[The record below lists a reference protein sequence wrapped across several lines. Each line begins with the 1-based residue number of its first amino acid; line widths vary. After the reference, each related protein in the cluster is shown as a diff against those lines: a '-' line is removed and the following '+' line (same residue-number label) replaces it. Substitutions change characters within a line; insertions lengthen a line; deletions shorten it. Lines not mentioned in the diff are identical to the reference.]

1 MNRTTKH
8 RGSDD
13 MDLNLLA
20 NLYHLVP
27 RSITCLLLNENYSN
41 DLNVHQR
48 WSRVCSL
55 ATSSTRTASSGASTW
70 CMIGPPMETIRG
82 IERYLYIQPREST
95 CQVKPPTAE
104 IQMNFGSRSATAIGS
119 LKPLICSDI
128 FNVDTQ
134 RSHANN
140 LLVLKDQA
148 LLGVLWTL
156 VVTIPLILPRR
167 RPQISSRRL

>member
-1 MNRTTKH
+1 
-8 RGSDD
+8 
-13 MDLNLLA
+13 
-20 NLYHLVP
+20 
-27 RSITCLLLNENYSN
+27 
-41 DLNVHQR
+41 
-48 WSRVCSL
+48 
-55 ATSSTRTASSGASTW
+55 
-70 CMIGPPMETIRG
+70 METIRG

-128 FNVDTQ
+128 FNVDTL
-134 RSHANN
+134 RSHANS
-140 LLVLKDQA
+140 LMAVRDQT
-148 LLGVLWTL
+148 LLGAHRAL